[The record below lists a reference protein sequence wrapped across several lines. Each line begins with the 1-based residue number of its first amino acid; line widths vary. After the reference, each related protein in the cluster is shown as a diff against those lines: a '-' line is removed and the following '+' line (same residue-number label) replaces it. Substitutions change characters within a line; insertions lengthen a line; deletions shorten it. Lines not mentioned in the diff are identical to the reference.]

1 MTDTKIETLRAAYDA
16 AEAAYTTARTDHADA
31 AAEAAYTTARTDDA
45 YRDAYRAA
53 NAAQRVANAA
63 QRVAYAAAAA
73 AASAA
78 YDAWIAYQAALK
90 AEKDGQP

>member
-53 NAAQRVANAA
+53 NAAQCIAHDAAVAADRVAVAA
-63 QRVAYAAAAA
+63 WYEYL
-73 AASAA
+73 S
-78 YDAWIAYQAALK
+78 ALK
-90 AEKDGQP
+90 AKGGKP